1 MAGGAIWRIVC
12 TSEKNAGYAPGNFLI
27 TVGAV
32 THIMVKGLSRGKVG
46 VVFTRVNFTQVTC
59 GYTYTYLPR
68 LISVSTQLFSLETLE
83 GLSERAG
90 FSVLKT
96 LDIQDKKN
104 VTWMF

>member
-1 MAGGAIWRIVC
+1 
-12 TSEKNAGYAPGNFLI
+12 
-27 TVGAV
+27 
-32 THIMVKGLSRGKVG
+32 MVKGLSRGKFD

-59 GYTYTYLPR
+59 GYTCSYLPR

-104 VTWMF
+104 VTWMFQVEFLKIQNQVNKNIWCASE

>member
-1 MAGGAIWRIVC
+1 
-12 TSEKNAGYAPGNFLI
+12 
-27 TVGAV
+27 
-32 THIMVKGLSRGKVG
+32 MVKGLSRGKFG

-59 GYTYTYLPR
+59 GYTYSYLPR

-96 LDIQDKKN
+96 LDIQVKKKRN
-104 VTWMF
+104 LDSSRASANLTVLVPSLAFRMPSLN